1 MAGQERMPSAAGVA
15 AQRPVVVSCWMC
27 GIRLQ
32 QDQMVPDGGGACSDI
47 RWYCNDTWACT
58 ERWTSARR
66 QAPVAETPSGRSAIA
81 ALYPDNQASRSG
93 RTSAVVPE
101 ARDAL

>member
-1 MAGQERMPSAAGVA
+1 MAGQERMPSAAGAA

-32 QDQMVPDGGGACSDI
+32 QDQMVPDGGEACSDI
-47 RWYCNDTWACT
+47 RWYCDDTWACT

-66 QAPVAETPSGRSAIA
+66 QAPAAEAPSGRSAIA
-81 ALYPDNQASRSG
+81 ALYPDNQDGRSR
-93 RTSAVVPE
+93 RTSAAVPE